1 MRHIT
6 VGRKYGEGKVAKIE
20 CIRND
25 RLQNIDIKD
34 KCFLLIIL
42 NAGKLEFKVENGQ
55 FCAAAP
61 AFASVRLWG
70 INGLLHI
77 PLKASTAQA
86 LRRLI
91 LNMTVLRAVLYGAG
105 KGETTRCPPK

>member
-1 MRHIT
+1 MQHIT

-20 CIRND
+20 CVRND

-42 NAGKLEFKVENGQ
+42 NAGKLEFKVENDR

-61 AFASVRLWG
+61 AF
-70 INGLLHI
+70 I
-77 PLKASTAQA
+77 
-86 LRRLI
+86 
-91 LNMTVLRAVLYGAG
+91 
-105 KGETTRCPPK
+105 